1 MNRPIRSAELLT
13 GVLLLTALLCGCGAA
28 GESATGEP
36 APAQANPA
44 QPAPAAPRS
53 FTVTVTGRGR
63 PMILIPGL
71 ASSGETWDAT
81 VAHLRARHACH
92 VLTLAGFAGVPPVP
106 GPFLTRVRGDI
117 ARYIEEQHLDHPIIV
132 GHSLGGALAL
142 DLAARHPDKVGPL
155 VIVDSL
161 PFFAGAAFQ
170 VDTVDKAKPM
180 IDAMRAQLNAQSQPQ
195 YEATA
200 RSGMWTRTMVK
211 SPAHLERI
219 IEWGVTSD
227 GKTVTRAIVEMMGTD
242 LRADLKRI
250 DSPALVLG
258 SWIGMR
264 SQLESADPAN
274 PRQVA
279 VRTFRTQ
286 YASLAR
292 MRLAITDTAR
302 HFIMYDDPAWFFGQ
316 LDAFLADPEGVARDR
331 GEG

>member
-1 MNRPIRSAELLT
+1 MNRPIRSTAPLT
-13 GVLLLTALLCGCGAA
+13 GVLVLTSLLAGCGAA
-28 GESATGEP
+28 GEGATGEP
-36 APAQANPA
+36 APTQARSS
-44 QPAPAAPRS
+44 PAPRTPRS
-53 FTVTVTGRGR
+53 FAVTVTGRGR

-71 ASSGETWDAT
+71 AASGETWDAT
-81 VAHLRARHACH
+81 VAHLRDRYACH
-92 VLTLAGFAGVPPVP
+92 VLTLAGFAGVPPVS
-106 GPFLTRVRGDI
+106 GPFLSQVRGDI
-117 ARYIEEQHLDHPIIV
+117 ARYIEEQRLDHPIIV

-142 DLAARHPDKVGPL
+142 DLAARHPDRVGPL

-180 IDAMRAQLNAQSQPQ
+180 IDAMRAQLTAQTQAQ

-200 RSGMWTRTMVK
+200 RSGVWTRSMVK

-219 IEWGVTSD
+219 IGWGVASD
-227 GKTVTRAIVEMMGTD
+227 GRTVSRAIVEMMDTD
-242 LRADLKRI
+242 LRADLARI
-250 DSPALVLG
+250 DSPTLVLG

-264 SQLESADPAN
+264 QQLEAADAAN

-279 VRTFRTQ
+279 VRTFVKQ
-286 YASLAR
+286 YAALPH

-302 HFIMYDDPAWFFGQ
+302 HFIMYDDQAWFLGQ
-316 LDAFLADPEGVARDR
+316 LDAFLADPAGVTRDR